1 MVKIHH
7 SDLDEQGLRRLI
19 ADRSELHPEIIDGAP
34 VLKIWLIPEASDE
47 DTKKLFVFAKI
58 YHFATDGLSIM

>member
-1 MVKIHH
+1 M
-7 SDLDEQGLRRLI
+7 I